1 MSGMLQPE
9 VAVLGGT
16 GLVGGGIVEALLEA
30 GSPVLAVGRDAL
42 RLQAL
47 KERFAGAPML
57 DTMHGSVADDASA
70 ARLAERIAE
79 ERARPLAAVV
89 ACIGSPFDKGRLLDR
104 PSSMLLKRLQRD
116 LLPHLAAAR
125 HLLPLLAD
133 LGGRYVL
140 VGAPCAL
147 RAWAGHGDVS
157 IVAAATR
164 MLAHVL
170 HEEAQPLGVRVQ
182 LLSVDQPVRDPARSG
197 QTCREWLEPL
207 TVGRGAVSLLAGRGV
222 PGQVVVGIDRVSAS
236 LPVDGSMAGVP
247 FPLPL
252 PEVSP

>member
-1 MSGMLQPE
+1 MSGTLSPE

-16 GLVGGGIVEALLEA
+16 GLIGGGVVAALLEA
-30 GSPVLAVGRDAL
+30 GSPVLAIGRDAG
-42 RLQAL
+42 RLQDL
-47 KERFAGAPML
+47 KARFADAPAL
-57 DTMHGSVADDASA
+57 DTMTGSVAGDAA
-70 ARLAERIAE
+70 AEALANRIAE
-79 ERARPLAAVV
+79 RPRPLAAVV
-89 ACIGSPFDKGRLLDR
+89 ACIGSPLGKGRLLDR
-104 PSSMLLKRLQRD
+104 PASMLLKRLQRD

-140 VGAPCAL
+140 VGGPCAL

-157 IVAAATR
+157 IAASATR

-182 LLSVDQPVRDPARSG
+182 LLSVDQPVRNPDRPGGA
-197 QTCREWLEPL
+197 CREWLEPS
-207 TVGRGAVSLLAGRGV
+207 TVGRSAVSLLAGRGV
-222 PGQVVVGIDRVSAS
+222 PGQVVVGVDRLLAS
-236 LPVDGSMAGVP
+236 LPVNGLMAGVP
-247 FPLPL
+247 LPLPT